1 MRPAIRVLYAKDLME
16 ILGIGRDRAYTLM
29 RSADFPSTKFGH
41 TYFVTEENFNSWLN
55 KNAGKTY
62 KL

>member
-1 MRPAIRVLYAKDLME
+1 MRKEIKVLYAKDLME

-29 RSADFPSTKFGH
+29 RSAGFPSTKFGH
-41 TYFVTEENFNSWLN
+41 TYFVTEENFNIWLN
-55 KNAGKTY
+55 NNAGKTY